1 MIKKITVSYFA
12 FLVGLISTSAQTE
25 LVVNTY
31 KAIADKA
38 SFTSYN
44 EIVSVKVVQ
53 PNYKFVEATTDLG
66 YDLNASKYINNFK
79 DEGANPKNRSDR
91 SLLSL
96 KHNPKELDTLDL
108 NLTKIS
114 VYPNPTYHGIS
125 ITITPATSKIKVIS
139 IYDVTGKPV
148 KISRGNLKHLD
159 ISELHSG
166 VYLMKIE
173 LENGDQATKKIVK
186 L

>member
-12 FLVGLISTSAQTE
+12 FFIGLISTSAQTE
-25 LVVNTY
+25 LVINTY
-31 KAIADKA
+31 KAIVDKA

-44 EIVSVKVVQ
+44 EIGSVKVVQ
-53 PNYKFVEATTDLG
+53 PNYKFVEERTDFG
-66 YDLNASKYINNFK
+66 YDLNASKDVNNFK
-79 DEGANPKNRSDR
+79 DAGTNPKNESDH

-96 KHNPKELDTLDL
+96 KHNPEELDTLDL

-114 VYPNPTYHGIS
+114 VYPNPTYHSIS
-125 ITITPATSKIKVIS
+125 ITITPASSKIKIIS

-148 KISRGNLKHLD
+148 KIIRGNLKHID
-159 ISELHSG
+159 ISELNSG
-166 VYLMKIE
+166 VYLMKLE